1 MVLLRMLL
9 ALVLTVT
16 VECGA
21 AALVLRSRTIVWVVC
36 LCNLLTNP
44 ALNLL
49 LIASVKLFGLMTY
62 APVLVVLELL
72 VVAVEAHVLSRATP
86 LSGRSAWLASLALNA
101 LSFVSGLVLDRLA
114 WL

>member
-1 MVLLRMLL
+1 MVPLRMLL
-9 ALVLTVT
+9 ALVLTMT

-44 ALNLL
+44 ALNFLL
-49 LIASVKLFGLMTY
+49 LSAVQLFGPASYPL
-62 APVLVVLELL
+62 ALVVLELL
-72 VVAVEAHVLSRATP
+72 TVAVETRVLSRATS

-101 LSFVSGLVLDRLA
+101 LSFVSGLVLDRLS
-114 WL
+114 WR